1 MEERFIPL
9 GAGKITYCGLSDGNQ
24 KGRPNENLHGE
35 QRSLEQFLRASQY
48 AFIPAHT
55 VKKLPAAPEMG
66 PMTYRI
72 TAFAA
77 GAEFLL
83 LFWFARSFAVDLT
96 GQRSLPLV
104 IQL

>member
-1 MEERFIPL
+1 MP
-9 GAGKITYCGLSDGNQ
+9 S
-24 KGRPNENLHGE
+24 KGRLK
-35 QRSLEQFLRASQY
+35 QYFRAFPICLQSCSY
-48 AFIPAHT
+48 CEEIT
-55 VKKLPAAPEMG
+55 GGPEMG

-83 LFWFARSFAVDLT
+83 LFWFARRFAVDLT

-104 IQL
+104 IHL